1 MVCEGEED
9 ERAPFGDTPMMSTS
23 ARLALAERELAEVI
37 AQRDEA
43 LDELD
48 AYRRDN
54 AKLRE
59 ELERARS
66 YKALYAAAHE
76 VINRFLGFVVL
87 SSRSSGGGSGVKI
100 SPLPGDLF
108 DQNLIVG
115 VLLWGTLACRVSG
128 FRIWPYIVEQ
138 LLYPAAYGSR
148 R

>member
-1 MVCEGEED
+1 MKCEGEED
-9 ERAPFGDTPMMSTS
+9 ERAPFGGTPMMSTS

-48 AYRRDN
+48 ACQREN

-76 VINRFLGFVVL
+76 VSNRFLGFVVI
-87 SSRSSGGGSGVKI
+87 SSRSSGGEWSENIPSSQG
-100 SPLPGDLF
+100 
-108 DQNLIVG
+108 LIWSKFG
-115 VLLWGTLACRVSG
+115 CRSFALGYACLSCRRV
-128 FRIWPYIVEQ
+128 
-138 LLYPAAYGSR
+138 
-148 R
+148 